1 MPSELDQGRERRTGS
16 AMVLAQYYN
25 LVRFGRKGYTLL
37 IDGMHENAK
46 LLADRLRELGG
57 FDLVGDGEEQL
68 PLVAFN
74 LEGERSFDEFD
85 IAWQVSAERGWM
97 LPAYTMP
104 PNADHVK
111 MLRALVKLDLS
122 HSMVTTLAD
131 DLATACETL
140 EKKGGAHAAER
151 QQVKTGTGY

>member
-1 MPSELDQGRERRTGS
+1 
-16 AMVLAQYYN
+16 MVLAQYCN

-57 FDLVGDGEEQL
+57 FDLVGDARSSCRWWRSTSRASGLRRVRHRLAAVGRTRLDASRL
-68 PLVAFN
+68 P
-74 LEGERSFDEFD
+74 
-85 IAWQVSAERGWM
+85 
-97 LPAYTMP
+97 MP

-131 DLATACETL
+131 DIATACETL

-151 QQVKTGTGY
+151 EQVKTGTGY